1 MRIIIG
7 TANFDKD
14 YGFSNHSIKHT
25 KKIKQILDYSSKN
38 KINYLDTAYSYID
51 NKRIKKMI
59 TNSKMK
65 IISKFSLKDLNFNKN
80 SKLLYKEFSNLKID
94 TLLFHNSKDLTD
106 SKYYGELLRIVNN
119 FKKDKIIKKIGI
131 SIYEPSELK
140 NILKIWKPDVVQLPL
155 NPLNTKFLK
164 FNILKKLKKKNI
176 EIHVRSIFLQ
186 GVLLKNF
193 DELPNNLKKKKLIIK
208 WNKWCELNKI
218 NKLEYI
224 LNFINKQEIDKV
236 IVGVDNLQ
244 NLKDILKIIKK
255 NKIKKNN
262 LNKNISFKLYKK
274 DGIEDPRKW

>member
-14 YGFSNHSIKHT
+14 YGFSNHSIKYT
-25 KKIKQILDYSSKN
+25 KKIRQILDYSSKN

-65 IISKFSLKDLNFNKN
+65 IISKFSLEDLNFNKN
-80 SKLLYKEFSNLKID
+80 SNLLYKEFSNLKID

-106 SKYYGELLRIVNN
+106 SKYYEELLRNVNN
-119 FKKDKIIKKIGI
+119 LKKDKIIKKIGI

-155 NPLNTKFLK
+155 NPLNTEFLK
-164 FNILKKLKKKNI
+164 FNILKKLKKKKI

-208 WNKWCELNKI
+208 WNKWCELNKV

-224 LNFINKQEIDKV
+224 LNFIDKQEIDKV
-236 IVGVDNLQ
+236 IVGIDNLQ

-262 LNKNISFKLYKK
+262 LNKNISFKLFKK